1 MDYGGA
7 TYSVFLSDSNRRV
20 IEDYAF
26 NQASITILYMH
37 TERDGHLS

>member
-7 TYSVFLSDSNRRV
+7 TYSVFLSDSNSRV

-26 NQASITILYMH
+26 NQASIHNTLH
-37 TERDGHLS
+37 AHRT